1 MSKLVRIAK
10 ALNEIRDFSGRNDKT
25 ERLINLLED
34 KELQPLVSLM
44 YKVGLD
50 EQVSTFITKLPKA
63 NGGATLEHT
72 GHPEFNHDFI
82 FELLKRFT
90 QGQKCNK
97 EEWQIIANTLDAHF
111 TEDEITWVKKSITK
125 DWTLGTSIGTYNKA
139 AKAVLVET
147 IEEYDTVRV
156 SNIQD
161 ADIDYS
167 LGVYVSTKKDG
178 VNGTFEPE
186 AVIRSRNGNLIP
198 LAHLEA
204 QMESIKGK
212 YVLMGELV
220 SSDRQSSSGLC
231 NSSIKLGYE
240 TQMDVSK
247 LQFHVF
253 DAMTAEEYQSDI
265 YTTIFEDRMKLAE
278 SVVNQL
284 NQPDIILVEHTLVH
298 SIEEVYAI
306 NDKVVEQGEE
316 GVIIN
321 AKDMLF
327 MKGRSTKRARIKE
340 CLNSDFEII
349 DYIPHSR
356 NPEWVGSLVCKS
368 ACGLI
373 RFNTGSGLNE
383 IPNNN
388 KNRIDLFN
396 NFESI
401 KGKIARV
408 KYNKVILNSDS
419 TGLTL
424 FIPVIDEIR
433 EPYDKKVAD
442 SYENIELG
450 SNQKHDKLLS
460 KVKSLS

>member
-10 ALNEIRDFSGRNDKT
+10 ALNEIKDFSGRNDKT
-25 ERLINLLED
+25 ERLVNLLED

-50 EQVSTFITKLPKA
+50 DQISTFITKLPKA

-82 FELLKRFT
+82 FELLTRFT

-97 EEWQIIANTLDAHF
+97 DEWQIIANTLETYF
-111 TEDEITWVKKSITK
+111 TEDEITWVKKAITK
-125 DWTLGTSIGTYNKA
+125 DWTLGTSISTYNTA

-147 IEEYDTVRV
+147 IDEYDTVRV

-167 LGVYVSTKKDG
+167 LGAYVSTKKDG

-231 NSSIKLGYE
+231 NSAIKLGYE
-240 TQMDVSK
+240 TQMNVST

-253 DAMTAEEYQSDI
+253 DAMTSEEYQSGI
-265 YTTIFEDRMKLAE
+265 YTTTFEDRMKLAE
-278 SVVNQL
+278 SVVSQL

-340 CLNSDFEII
+340 VLDGDFEIV
-349 DYIPHSR
+349 DYFPHSR
-356 NPEWVGSLVCKS
+356 NPEWVGSLVCVS
-368 ACGLI
+368 RCRTLT
-373 RFNTGSGLNE
+373 FNTGSGLNE
-383 IPNNN
+383 IEGSST
-388 KNRIDLFN
+388 NRKVMKA
-396 NFESI
+396 NFDQI
-401 KGKIARV
+401 KGKIAKV
-408 KYNKVILNSDS
+408 KYNKVILNSNS
-419 TGLTL
+419 TGFTL
-424 FIPVIDEIR
+424 FIPVITEVR
-433 EPYDKKVAD
+433 EPHDKSIPDA
-442 SYENIELG
+442 IEDIILG
-450 SNQKHDKLLS
+450 SNQKLDQLRKKL
-460 KVKSLS
+460 K